1 MPQFT
6 YSQAL
11 TANQLG
17 FDPLTS
23 WQYRQVPLQ
32 YGAGAVVKLLVR
44 ATTVGV
50 RLTIYSGAMTIQ
62 QRSPVQ
68 GGGTAGV
75 TPSELNTTP
84 VVWRADPGDFIL
96 LQHDEVAAGTPTV
109 DGVVII
115 EPIVG

>member
-17 FDPLTS
+17 FDPLTT
-23 WQYRQVPLQ
+23 WQYRYAPYDAYVR
-32 YGAGAVVKLLVR
+32 LLVR
-44 ATTVGV
+44 ATTNGV
-50 RLTIYSGAMTIQ
+50 RLTIYSGSTTIQ

-75 TPSELNTTP
+75 TPSSLNTEP
-84 VVWRADPGDFIL
+84 VEFVAMGGDVIL
-96 LQHDEVAAGTPTV
+96 LQHDEVLAGTPTV
-109 DGVVII
+109 DGLVKLD
-115 EPIVG
+115 PA

>member
-23 WQYRQVPLQ
+23 WQYRYVPWPR
-32 YGAGAVVKLLVR
+32 AGVSLLVR
-44 ATTVGV
+44 ATTTGV
-50 RLTIYSGAMTIQ
+50 RLTVYSGSQTIQ

-75 TPSELNTTP
+75 TPSVLNTEP
-84 VVWRADPGDFIL
+84 IEWVAMGGDIIL
-96 LQHDEVAAGTPTV
+96 LQHDEVAGGTPTV
-109 DGVVII
+109 DGLIKI
-115 EPIVG
+115 NPM

>member
-11 TANQLG
+11 TASQLG

-32 YGAGAVVKLLVR
+32 YVNGAAIMLLVR
-44 ATTVGV
+44 ATTNGV
-50 RLTIYSGAMTIQ
+50 RLTVYSGAMTIQ
-62 QRSPVQ
+62 QRAPVQ

-75 TPSELNTTP
+75 TPAELNTTP
-84 VVWRADPGDFIL
+84 IRWIGQPGDFIL
-96 LQHDEVAAGTPTV
+96 LQHDEVLAGTPTV
-109 DGVVII
+109 DGVIII
-115 EPIVG
+115 EPL

>member
-1 MPQFT
+1 MPSFP

-11 TANQLG
+11 TANQTG

-23 WQYRQVPLQ
+23 WQFRYIPAAWVR
-32 YGAGAVVKLLVR
+32 GAYIRLLVR

-50 RLTIYSGAMTIQ
+50 RITLFSGSTNIQ

-75 TPSELNTTP
+75 TPSPLNTP
-84 VVWRADPGDFIL
+84 VIEWRAAPGDL
-96 LQHDEVAAGTPTV
+96 LLPLHDEVLAGTPTV
-109 DGVVII
+109 DGII
-115 EPIVG
+115 EAEPL